1 MSLNIAH
8 AFTVTFVKLLASTCL
23 LTMNVI
29 SGVKIG
35 TNWVES
41 FMQKIEQNEVDEL
54 PLFIMSFLVMWYLL
68 KLSSLVLFQR
78 DKVDEVYCS

>member
-1 MSLNIAH
+1 
-8 AFTVTFVKLLASTCL
+8 
-23 LTMNVI
+23 
-29 SGVKIG
+29 
-35 TNWVES
+35 VES